1 MIVVIESP
9 QQAAELAAGWNR
21 LVGADR
27 GRADGIGLMSR
38 CELAIEAW
46 RVYGEG
52 STLSIHADVDG
63 HGDDQDIGDRL
74 RGLLPC
80 YRQAGGPARGRRLG
94 IVTDIYPGRT
104 GLLAADPR
112 PAVAGALLEHA
123 LIADRRWDL
132 FTLGVV
138 AGADSERILCEFAD
152 THGLQTEILQ
162 EEVCPYI
169 DFPESWEAYLKSVSR
184 KFRYN
189 VRNREKK
196 LRAAGDVEL
205 RCITGADECADF
217 LDTMLDIDRHSW
229 KEEAGTSMTQR
240 PEQAIYHRRIA
251 PLCAEQGLLRC
262 YLLMLDGEAIA
273 YLFGMLDGT
282 IYYNLKSSYREQHRQ
297 LSPGVVLK
305 AMIMRELIEQ
315 GLRTWDFVG
324 TAEPHKLQWSKDT
337 YTLRRYAV
345 FNRTLRGR
353 LLHGRQRVGHIVRRL
368 RRNGDADG

>member
-1 MIVVIESP
+1 MIEVIESP

-21 LVGADR
+21 LVAADR

-46 RVYGEG
+46 RVYGAG
-52 STLSIHADVDG
+52 STLSIHMDG
-63 HGDDQDIGDRL
+63 AGDGL
-74 RGLLPC
+74 RGLLPG
-80 YRQAGGPARGRRLG
+80 YRHIDGLLRWRRLG

-112 PAVAGALLEHA
+112 AAVAGALLEHA
-123 LIADRRWDL
+123 LVADRRWDL
-132 FTLGVV
+132 FTFGVV
-138 AGADSERILCEFAD
+138 AGSDSEHILCEFAE

-162 EEVCPYI
+162 EEICPYI
-169 DFPESWEAYLKSVSR
+169 AFPESWEAYLQSVTR

-196 LRAAGDVEL
+196 FRAAGDVEL
-205 RCITGADECADF
+205 RCISRPDECDDF
-217 LDTMLDIDRHSW
+217 LDTMLDIDRDSW

-251 PLCAEQGLLRC
+251 PLCARQGLLRC
-262 YLLMLDGEAIA
+262 YLLMLNGEAIA

-282 IYYNLKSSYREQHRQ
+282 VYYNLKSSYREQHRQ

-305 AMIMRELIEQ
+305 AMIMRELVDQ

-337 YTLRRYAV
+337 YTLRQYAV

-353 LLHGRQRVGHIVRRL
+353 LLHGRQRVGRFVRRM
-368 RRNGDADG
+368 RRGGDGGDGDG